1 MTPRKAP
8 LSATGAMEA
17 GCVANHWAGADFQR
31 FYVCMGYFANFD
43 VEILNELLRFYVEV
57 VQGEGCFFIRFASP
71 ARDSVNT
78 LQLFQTSQGDG

>member
-1 MTPRKAP
+1 
-8 LSATGAMEA
+8 
-17 GCVANHWAGADFQR
+17 
-31 FYVCMGYFANFD
+31 MGYFANFD

-57 VQGEGCFFIRFASP
+57 VQCEGCFFIRFASP